1 MNTQIYRGAAP
12 APHAALGVGNLP
24 HRSCACARTERAG
37 ASCPECQG
45 SSLRRSSWHPG
56 AFRQVNGVDLES
68 AGAGRAV
75 LAARPGAAYDFGNL
89 PVFPRLRGAMPA
101 YQGDGGAPSP
111 APPVSAPAPAATG
124 LGAGAIS
131 GGVKVLTMDVTGKYT
146 PCTDCADGLEAIQV
160 FWGTRRTD
168 GVKVGKTTTAFPP
181 LAADYD
187 TFVDG
192 GKNSPG
198 GAVYTGDHPYYI
210 GRPDLPKSYGYVGGQ
225 GSAGRVAGCTANPT
239 DTPAAAT
246 LHQEAYFETAFV
258 CLNYQGAGKDKIMD
272 SFQWGF
278 VDRGK
283 TFKPSPYLTATD
295 IVKHSTPTDKFLETL
310 KSDYSGYSLV
320 T

>member
-1 MNTQIYRGAAP
+1 VRCAE
-12 APHAALGVGNLP
+12 GVG
-24 HRSCACARTERAG
+24 AR
-37 ASCPECQG
+37 CPECER
-45 SSLRRSSWHPG
+45 SSLRRSSWDTG
-56 AFRQVNGVDLES
+56 ASRQ
-68 AGAGRAV
+68 
-75 LAARPGAAYDFGNL
+75 AAEATEEGAAPVVARSGASHNFGNISVL
-89 PVFPRLRGAMPA
+89 PHRGAPPS
-101 YQGDGGAPSP
+101 YQDDGGAPAP
-111 APPVSAPAPAATG
+111 APPVPVPAATG
-124 LGAGAIS
+124 LGTGAIS
-131 GGVKVLTMDVTGKYT
+131 GGVKGLTMDVTGKYT
-146 PCTDCADGLEAIQV
+146 PCTDCKDGLEAIQV

-225 GSAGRVAGCTANPT
+225 GSAGSVTGCTDNPR
-239 DTPAAAT
+239 DVPGAAT

-278 VDRGK
+278 VDLGK
-283 TFKPSPYLTATD
+283 TFKPSPYTTATD
-295 IVKHSTPTDKFLETL
+295 IVKRSTPTDKFFDTL
-310 KSDYSGYSLV
+310 KADYSGYAFV
-320 T
+320 